1 MEKSQPRVPLPATI
15 DLPGSQTS
23 IQVNHCKMPD
33 CANFGVPARTKQ
45 GKTGPSKDR
54 DPHYKLHSTKGGQI
68 PAIRCKTCLDMAPV
82 RSNDAIAQEV
92 ERLAQE
98 SGIWRLEEVTG
109 CINEDC
115 LNHARPVSLHPDQ
128 YRKRGKPKSG
138 NGQYYQCRCCGRR
151 TLVSDPVRV
160 GDYNKRLAVDI
171 LSRISN
177 KGPVRCTVRGARMR
191 STRAYYPMIDFLHR
205 RCRAYS
211 GSVDRAF
218 IDGRFT
224 LPEDMN
230 VQSDAQVY
238 QLNWVSRLDR
248 RNVELSTY
256 CTVDADSH
264 FILALNCNFDGRVDP
279 FEINTRAARTCDLAR
294 AEGYRKHAQ
303 YWLAGDELA
312 AGRAMARRDRSA
324 RSNLLG
330 QIERLYTSAA
340 SRKDVE
346 NIELHTLDTS
356 YSTPLLNNGL
366 QVHMPYMCYAQWFL
380 LHEIFAGAGV
390 KSLQVNT
397 DIDSMGRA
405 AFLSAFAE
413 EVKRG
418 DAHLFF
424 VNFTKHQTIDER
436 GEILRKARRTRR
448 AFAQTLPASVRKDW
462 RQVGREMM
470 KSRLK
475 ERQKYGKWDDE
486 WVVHPLPTVNE
497 PRKAMSWLTPDP
509 DLDEE
514 RKADMFLRSGLST
527 VDNVF
532 LKTRRLVN
540 AVERPID
547 SAGGKKRVWHG
558 YAPYNPAMLTK
569 YLTIFRAVNN
579 WVFVGDDGKTPA
591 MRLGFTKE
599 PLEFEDIVWPEQ
611 RGPRPR
617 AVRRRGKKMVA
628 A

>member
-1 MEKSQPRVPLPATI
+1 
-15 DLPGSQTS
+15 
-23 IQVNHCKMPD
+23 
-33 CANFGVPARTKQ
+33 
-45 GKTGPSKDR
+45 
-54 DPHYKLHSTKGGQI
+54 
-68 PAIRCKTCLDMAPV
+68 
-82 RSNDAIAQEV
+82 
-92 ERLAQE
+92 
-98 SGIWRLEEVTG
+98 
-109 CINEDC
+109 
-115 LNHARPVSLHPDQ
+115 
-128 YRKRGKPKSG
+128 
-138 NGQYYQCRCCGRR
+138 
-151 TLVSDPVRV
+151 
-160 GDYNKRLAVDI
+160 
-171 LSRISN
+171 
-177 KGPVRCTVRGARMR
+177 
-191 STRAYYPMIDFLHR
+191 
-205 RCRAYS
+205 
-211 GSVDRAF
+211 
-218 IDGRFT
+218 
-224 LPEDMN
+224 
-230 VQSDAQVY
+230 
-238 QLNWVSRLDR
+238 
-248 RNVELSTY
+248 
-256 CTVDADSH
+256 
-264 FILALNCNFDGRVDP
+264 
-279 FEINTRAARTCDLAR
+279 
-294 AEGYRKHAQ
+294 
-303 YWLAGDELA
+303 
-312 AGRAMARRDRSA
+312 MARRDRSA

-356 YSTPLLNNGL
+356 YSTPLLSNGL

-380 LHEIFAGAGV
+380 LHEIFTGAGV

-436 GEILRKARRTRR
+436 GEILREARRARR
-448 AFAQTLPASVRKDW
+448 AFAQTLPAAVRKDW

-475 ERQKYGKWDDE
+475 EQQKYGKWDDE

-497 PRKAMSWLTPDP
+497 PHKAMSWLTPDP

-514 RKADMFLRSGLST
+514 RKADLFLRSGLST

-569 YLTIFRAVNN
+569 YLTIFRTVNN

-599 PLEFEDIVWPEQ
+599 PLEYEDIVWPGQ
-611 RGPRPR
+611 RVPRPK